1 MTRFNINDHILYTST
16 GRAHESTVSCSVKS
30 ARAEDVRLHKVGREH
45 SRLGQP
51 LWRVVDEL
59 LPLVR
64 RRGEAVG
71 GGAALINE
79 EVGKVPMSKAR
90 WFRLRTTGSPEAPL
104 SARACMLQAAPSSGQ
119 PRPISRLAR
128 AGRPYRACFRHGKV
142 LRDGHGGAGVRD
154 GLLQLAGGRLG

>member
-79 EVGKVPMSKAR
+79 EVGKVPEWSKAV
-90 WFRLRTTGSPEAPL
+90 E
-104 SARACMLQAAPSSGQ
+104 SAALWR
-119 PRPISRLAR
+119 RLAR
-128 AGRPYRACFRHGKV
+128 ASKAVACPLALGASQAVQSRQARPEEAQGPSQ
-142 LRDGHGGAGVRD
+142 GGTLTA
-154 GLLQLAGGRLG
+154 L